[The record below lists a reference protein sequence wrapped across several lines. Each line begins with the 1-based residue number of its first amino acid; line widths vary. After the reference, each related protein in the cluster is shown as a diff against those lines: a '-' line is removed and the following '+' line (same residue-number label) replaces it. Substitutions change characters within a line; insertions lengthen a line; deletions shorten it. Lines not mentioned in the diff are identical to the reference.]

1 MSSVAPTV
9 LADRE
14 GEHLWFDGGLLT
26 FKASGAQTAGALLL
40 LEVRQPK
47 GKTPPLH
54 VHEADETFYVL
65 EGELLLQIDGKQHR
79 ARNGSVVV
87 VPRGT
92 PHTFVVTSETAR
104 MLLAFTP
111 ASTVVEDFVRRA
123 SQPAPA
129 AAPTL
134 TAPPP
139 DPVRYQAAAE
149 RSGLKVLGLSPF
161 EALTPAMAATSE
173 TERVAETT

>member
-1 MSSVAPTV
+1 MSTVAPIV
-9 LADRE
+9 LADGE
-14 GEHLWFDGGLLT
+14 GEHRWFDGGLLT
-26 FKASGAQTAGALLL
+26 FKATGAQTAGALLL

-54 VHEADETFYVL
+54 VHEADETFYML
-65 EGELLLQIDGKQHR
+65 EGELLLHVDGKRH
-79 ARNGSVVV
+79 AAAGGSVLVV
-87 VPRGT
+87 SRGT

-111 ASTVVEDFVRRA
+111 ASAIVEDFVRRA

-134 TAPPP
+134 SAPPA
-139 DPVRYQAAAE
+139 DPERYQAAAE
-149 RSGLKVLGLSPF
+149 RSGLTVLGPSPF
-161 EALTPAMAATSE
+161 EALTPRIADTSE
-173 TERVAETT
+173 TERLAEAT